1 MKKEKIG
8 RIIRQFLIVF
18 PLFFTLKI
26 IFAYIRGEVIDIPDE
41 LIETAIFSVLF
52 IVFNSCY
59 PHNQKAEKAQ
69 DNANKAE

>member
-26 IFAYIRGEVIDIPDE
+26 IFAYIRGGVIDIPDE

-59 PHNQKAEKAQ
+59 PHNQKVEKAQ

>member
-8 RIIRQFLIVF
+8 RIFSQFLIVF

-59 PHNQKAEKAQ
+59 PRNEKVEKTQ
-69 DNANKAE
+69 ENANKAE

>member
-8 RIIRQFLIVF
+8 RIISQFLITF
-18 PLFFTLKI
+18 LSFFGIQI
-26 IFAYIRGEVIDIPDE
+26 ILAYIRGGVIDIPDE
-41 LIETAIFSVLF
+41 IIETAIISVLF

-59 PHNQKAEKAQ
+59 PHNQKVEKAQ